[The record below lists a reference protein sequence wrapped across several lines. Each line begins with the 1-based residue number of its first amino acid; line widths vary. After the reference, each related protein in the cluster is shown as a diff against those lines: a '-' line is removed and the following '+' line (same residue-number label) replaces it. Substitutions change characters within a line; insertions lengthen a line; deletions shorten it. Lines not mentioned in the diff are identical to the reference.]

1 MLHEIVAGFAVY
13 FDSLQRA
20 NPRFSQVALRADAV
34 TTLCF
39 IKSITADE
47 LIIVT
52 QGSCSCLNPND
63 FSISELVES

>member
-34 TTLCF
+34 TSLC
-39 IKSITADE
+39 
-47 LIIVT
+47 
-52 QGSCSCLNPND
+52 
-63 FSISELVES
+63 LVEQTDPLHPLPTGQNIQRGFG

>member
-34 TTLCF
+34 TSL
-39 IKSITADE
+39 
-47 LIIVT
+47 
-52 QGSCSCLNPND
+52 
-63 FSISELVES
+63 